1 MPVTIHQPSD
11 PPRSRGYNEAASG
24 GGVIAI
30 AGQVAAEDVLAGGG
44 CVRQFGSAL
53 ARFREVL
60 ESAGADPD
68 DVLLLR
74 IYVMDIEAYRAST
87 KELGPAFRETM
98 AGHVPASTLVEVSSL
113 VDERAVVEIE
123 GLAATG

>member
-1 MPVTIHQPSD
+1 M
-11 PPRSRGYNEAASG
+11 
-24 GGVIAI
+24 
-30 AGQVAAEDVLAGGG
+30 AAEDVLAAGGG

-60 ESAGADPD
+60 DSAGADPD

-74 IYVMDIEAYRAST
+74 IYATDIEVYRAST

-98 AGHVPASTLVEVSSL
+98 AGHFPASTLVEVSSL

-123 GLAATG
+123 GLAAAG